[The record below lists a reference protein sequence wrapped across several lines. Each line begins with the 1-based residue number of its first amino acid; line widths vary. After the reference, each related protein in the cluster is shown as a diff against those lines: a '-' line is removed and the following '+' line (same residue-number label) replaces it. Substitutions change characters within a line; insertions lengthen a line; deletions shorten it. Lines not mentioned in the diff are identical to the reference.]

1 MPITF
6 IALRYFV
13 FIDCAWED
21 LAVTDERGDTDQ
33 AIRRYPHVL
42 SPMRV
47 GGVMIR
53 NRVFSSAHGTG
64 FATVGLINDRHIE
77 YHRARARGG
86 IGLIVIEATS
96 VDSSPL
102 MGGGSRN
109 AGLRNSADDVLPGYR
124 ALSAAVH
131 AEGARIF
138 CLLSHSGR
146 NSVMSPDGRPPVAP
160 SSIPMD
166 RTRDIPHELEREEI
180 EAIVEAFA
188 NAARRCRE
196 GGLDGVELSF
206 THGNLVQQFLSPS
219 SNKRQ
224 DEYGGSEERRLRLAR
239 EVLQACRA
247 AVGPDFPLGIRFS
260 ADELIEDGYRLADG
274 LRYAVMMQE
283 WGALDFIDVSA
294 GTNSDMRS
302 RSAHYPTIS
311 SPERPLVDLAAAVRK
326 VVSVPVF
333 CIGKIPTL
341 DDAEEIVASQSAD
354 MVGMTRAHIAEPA
367 IVRKTVEG
375 RADDIRECIYCN
387 ESCFA
392 RQQRFS
398 DISCVYNPRS
408 GREVQWPQLSK
419 ADRKRKVAVVGGGPA
434 GMEAARVAAKRGHQV
449 RLFEAADTLGG
460 QIRDLSKTPER
471 AGYAKIAEW
480 YSRQLEKLSVD
491 IVLGANVDL
500 DTLVSGEPDE
510 VILASGA
517 REDLGGIPGSDA
529 SHVFGAR
536 RALDGA
542 QLGKK
547 VVVIDHEG
555 RHMGTS
561 VAEHFSVRGHEVTLV
576 TPAFFVGLDQDYLT
590 WHPTYERLL
599 RQGVEMRALEKPIA
613 IGADHVE
620 VERVD
625 RSVHRIPADSVVIC
639 SRGYSNR
646 SLYRGLLDAGVPV
659 KVVGDAWSPRQI
671 EQAVFEASRAA
682 REI

>member
-1 MPITF
+1 MLDDRT
-6 IALRYFV
+6 Y
-13 FIDCAWED
+13 
-21 LAVTDERGDTDQ
+21 TDQ
-33 AIRRYPHVL
+33 ASRLYPHVL
-42 SPMRV
+42 SPLTI
-47 GGVMIR
+47 GGVVIR

-64 FATVGLINDRHIE
+64 FATEGLINQRHIE

-109 AGLRNSADDVLPGYR
+109 AGLRNSADDVIPGYR

-146 NSVMSPDGRPPVAP
+146 NSVMSPDGRSPVAP

-166 RTRDIPHELEREEI
+166 RTRDIPHALEIEEI
-180 EAIVEAFA
+180 RAIVEAFA

-239 EVLQACRA
+239 EVLQACRI
-247 AVGPDFPLGIRFS
+247 AVGPDFPMGIRFS
-260 ADELIEDGYRLADG
+260 ADELIEDGYRLNDG
-274 LRYAVMMQE
+274 LRYATLMQE
-283 WGALDFIDVSA
+283 WGSLDFIDVSA

-311 SPERPLVDLAAAVRK
+311 SPAHPLVHLAAAVRK
-326 VVSVPVF
+326 VVTVPVF
-333 CIGKIPTL
+333 CIGKISTL
-341 DDAEEIVASQSAD
+341 EEAEEILVNQSAD

-367 IVRKTVEG
+367 IVRKTNEG
-375 RADDIRECIYCN
+375 RPEDIRECIYCN

-392 RQQRFS
+392 RQQRFG
-398 DISCVYNPRS
+398 DITCVLNPRS
-408 GREVQWPQLSK
+408 GHEAQWQQLSK
-419 ADRKRKVAVVGGGPA
+419 TETKRRIVVVGGGPA
-434 GMEAARVAAKRGHQV
+434 GMEAARVAAKRGHDVQ
-449 RLFEAADTLGG
+449 LFEAADALGG
-460 QIRDLSKTPER
+460 QVRALSKTPQR

-480 YSRQLEKLSVD
+480 YSRQLEKLSVE
-491 IVLGANVDL
+491 IKLGVAADL
-500 DTLVSGEPDE
+500 DAVISSAPDE

-517 REDLGGIPGSDA
+517 SEQLGEIPGSDA
-529 SHVFGAR
+529 PHVFGAQR
-536 RALDGA
+536 VLDGA
-542 QLGKK
+542 QLGKR
-547 VVVIDHEG
+547 VVVIDYEG

-561 VAEHFSVRGHEVTLV
+561 VAEHFSLRGHDVTLV

-599 RQGVEMRALEKPIA
+599 RQGVDMRALEKPIA
-613 IGADHVE
+613 IGLDHVD
-620 VERVD
+620 VELLD
-625 RSVHRIPADSVVIC
+625 RSTRRIPADSVVIC
-639 SRGYSNR
+639 SRGISNR

-659 KVVGDAWSPRQI
+659 RVVGDAWSPRQI
-671 EQAVFEASRAA
+671 EQAVFEASRVA